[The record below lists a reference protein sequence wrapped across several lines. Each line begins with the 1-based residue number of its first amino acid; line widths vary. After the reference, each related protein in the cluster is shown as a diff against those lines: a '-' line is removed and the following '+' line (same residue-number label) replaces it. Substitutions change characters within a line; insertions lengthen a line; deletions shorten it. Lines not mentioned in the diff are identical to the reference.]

1 MEVAVKETGL
11 DKVLNQVSL
20 VTNMMKNGPGIRV
33 MTDLGKAGMADVD
46 ARFSSDGYGT
56 WQPLSPVTVA
66 KKGHNRILIDTE
78 NMRGSVGFGEVTS
91 RRVTVTVPYAT
102 DRKREDIPAIHQK
115 GAVLSTGVVIPQRKI
130 VEITEQLLNR
140 LRPIVKKWSDS
151 WKM

>member
-66 KKGHNRILIDTE
+66 KKGT
-78 NMRGSVGFGEVTS
+78 
-91 RRVTVTVPYAT
+91 
-102 DRKREDIPAIHQK
+102 
-115 GAVLSTGVVIPQRKI
+115 
-130 VEITEQLLNR
+130 
-140 LRPIVKKWSDS
+140 
-151 WKM
+151 